1 MCTYLP
7 ASSHRAGLVSR
18 ALADGDSYSALLLI
32 DGEGYDVLGHL
43 FGHSIRNFLL
53 AAHASL
59 QEIRVQ
65 LKPVPSTKDTRA
77 I

>member
-1 MCTYLP
+1 LF
-7 ASSHRAGLVSR
+7 
-18 ALADGDSYSALLLI
+18 ADT
-32 DGEGYDVLGHL
+32 EGYDVLGRL

-65 LKPVPSTKDTRA
+65 LEQVPSTKDTRA